1 MEFCGTFTQQ
11 CIMGYQLHI
20 TYSEVYILR
29 FNVPYRNSEY
39 LLRRCLGMFGVRFLG
54 LDTSSPGVWMSSFKK
69 CFKKCFMAL
78 YGLIIVPFS
87 LGVNRK
93 YNFSAVFEAQVPLAR
108 EMSIPS
114 SSSLTVELTCE
125 ETKILTKSNQ
135 HDCHY
140 KHNLE
145 MYRKRSVFFFV
156 ISKTWVGRYMCFLM
170 IPLRKGPQKPSSL
183 VDKLLKFPM
192 GQFLLPSLAP
202 SFSVAKGCGCFF
214 LRDTQTERSQDVCW
228 RWYFVSG
235 KLATLPGPYKSPAP
249 PWVWVTLGGR
259 KENWVAWSKLEA
271 NPRNF
276 MENIRRSPP
285 LIHGN
290 IMKPL

>member
-1 MEFCGTFTQQ
+1 M
-11 CIMGYQLHI
+11 
-20 TYSEVYILR
+20 ILGPR
-29 FNVPYRNSEY
+29 Y
-39 LLRRCLGMFGVRFLG
+39 LLTRCLDVKGIR
-54 LDTSSPGVWMSSFKK
+54 K
-69 CFKKCFMAL
+69 CFIAL
-78 YGLIIVPFS
+78 YGLIIVQFS

-93 YNFSAVFEAQVPLAR
+93 YKFFGRLEAQVPLAR

-125 ETKILTKSNQ
+125 EAKILTKLNQ
-135 HDCHY
+135 HACHY
-140 KHNLE
+140 KHNLDVSQ
-145 MYRKRSVFFFV
+145 KRCFLI
-156 ISKTWVGRYMCFLM
+156 ISKPGSVHVLWFSTPKVQTTLQFQQEFGGQIACFH
-170 IPLRKGPQKPSSL
+170 
-183 VDKLLKFPM
+183 

-202 SFSVAKGCGCFF
+202 SFRGCQLNL
-214 LRDTQTERSQDVCW
+214 LRDADFFHPLNGTILGTQTERSQDVCW

-249 PWVWVTLGGR
+249 PWVWVALGGR

-276 MENIRRSPP
+276 MENTRRSPP